1 MHCGGGRLRAQSE
14 NPDRRRDGGQVSHF
28 RERDRIHSLVCG
40 CQCTVQGDSG
50 IAPSAALGAPVQLS
64 TRERFGSYAWFCK
77 CFSGGGVF
85 AGGHGNWTCGSVAG
99 GAIGGGHSPLF
110 GWVLLAVASASSRW
124 NRRRPS

>member
-1 MHCGGGRLRAQSE
+1 MNCGGGRLRVRSE
-14 NPDRRRDGGQVSHF
+14 NPERRRDGGQVSPF
-28 RERDRIHSLVCG
+28 RERDRIDSLVCG

-99 GAIGGGHSPLF
+99 GAIGGGGSILFCCVCMGARTSLLPL
-110 GWVLLAVASASSRW
+110 
-124 NRRRPS
+124 N